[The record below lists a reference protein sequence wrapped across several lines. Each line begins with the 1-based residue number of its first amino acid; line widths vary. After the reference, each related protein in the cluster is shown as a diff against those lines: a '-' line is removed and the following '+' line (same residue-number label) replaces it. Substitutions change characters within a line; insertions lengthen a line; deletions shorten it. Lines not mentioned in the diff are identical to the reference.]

1 MNIENLTEEDR
12 KIMEEIAGERGTF
25 PKKMKT
31 FEEWLEPPNPNDN
44 IFQSWKACW
53 RAPLEDVP
61 LYINAEERCTR
72 ILAQFRL
79 KTGR

>member
-1 MNIENLTEEDR
+1 MNIDNLTEEDR

-25 PKKMKT
+25 HKKMET
-31 FEEWLEPPNPNDN
+31 FEEWLEPPVSNN
-44 IFQSWKACW
+44 IFKSWVACW
-53 RAPLEDVP
+53 KAPLEDVP
-61 LYINAEERCTR
+61 LYINAWERCTR